1 MYFYGPGV
9 NESVDSCYLF
19 GVAEGL
25 NEQFTAAETEVSDFQ
40 WKVWVLYGND
50 SRSLDM
56 DLLGSH
62 II

>member
-40 WKVWVLYGND
+40 
-50 SRSLDM
+50 
-56 DLLGSH
+56 
-62 II
+62 